1 MFLFLLFN
9 CLIPMIE
16 FSKFNFLFIRFFKQS
31 LGRYVSGLRN
41 IRNLLDAF
49 SAPMLH
55 PFEKPLLDLFST
67 HKTLG
72 NFFLKE

>member
-1 MFLFLLFN
+1 
-9 CLIPMIE
+9 MIE
-16 FSKFNFLFIRFFKQS
+16 FLKFNFLLKRFFKQS
-31 LGRYVSGLRN
+31 FGRYVSGLRN
-41 IRNLLDAF
+41 SRNLLDAF

>member
-1 MFLFLLFN
+1 
-9 CLIPMIE
+9 MIE

-55 PFEKPLLDLFST
+55 PFEKPPLHLFST

-72 NFFLKE
+72 NFFLNE